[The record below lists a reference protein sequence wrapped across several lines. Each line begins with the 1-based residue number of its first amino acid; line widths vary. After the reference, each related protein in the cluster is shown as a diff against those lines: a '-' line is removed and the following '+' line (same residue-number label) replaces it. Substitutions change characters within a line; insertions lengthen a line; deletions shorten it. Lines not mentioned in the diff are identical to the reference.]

1 MSLADLV
8 GERVTITLEG
18 GDKAAVLRE
27 LAALLAD
34 DVDGVGDH
42 HISAD
47 RVHESLDAREQ
58 LASTGVGSGVA
69 IPHGRVAGLES
80 LRAALAVHKKGV
92 AFDAVDGEP
101 VHVLVAILAPEGK
114 PSQHLKTLA
123 AASRVLRDANVRK
136 RLLESSSVEEALST
150 LRAADSR

>member
-1 MSLADLV
+1 MLLADLV

-18 GDKAAVLRE
+18 GDKATVLRE
-27 LAALLAD
+27 LSVLLSD
-34 DVDGVGDH
+34 EEGV
-42 HISAD
+42 SAEQ
-47 RVHESLDAREQ
+47 VHESLDAREQ

-69 IPHGRVAGLES
+69 IPHGRVAGLDS
-80 LRAALAVHKKGV
+80 LRAALGVHKKGV

-136 RLLESSSVEEALST
+136 RLIESASVEDAVSV
-150 LRAADSR
+150 LRNASR

>member
-1 MSLADLV
+1 MSLAELI
-8 GERVTITLEG
+8 GERVTITLAG

-27 LAALLAD
+27 LATLLAD
-34 DVDGVGDH
+34 EDL
-42 HISAD
+42 SAD
-47 RVHESLDAREQ
+47 AVHESLMAREQ

-69 IPHGRVAGLES
+69 IPHGRVGGLDS
-80 LRAALAVHKKGV
+80 LRAALGVHEQGV

-123 AASRVLRDANVRK
+123 AASRVLRQSEVRN
-136 RLLESSSVEEALST
+136 RLIRASNTEEAVST
-150 LRAADSR
+150 LRAAEASR